1 MKTRIATA
9 FFLCALLPACTASPP
24 AASRSDW
31 TKAADGSYT
40 HRPSGAVCAVEVEG
54 FALQGLQMPAIQGSL
69 GICQYADNDGRLG
82 EIRVRRYIAGVG
94 ETPLAVQNDESLM
107 RGTAANDPTQII
119 TSTIRVGPG
128 PEIGGEPSQ
137 RNVITIKENGLLI
150 DCAAWEKKSL
160 SDNWSQV
167 ADFAIGCLHM
177 PGE

>member
-69 GICQYADNDGRLG
+69 LPIALPELALFKAQRQKAYMRYRIDIYESATGRFIRSTPWHEGSAYFNQYIVLFFISFR
-82 EIRVRRYIAGVG
+82 
-94 ETPLAVQNDESLM
+94 
-107 RGTAANDPTQII
+107 
-119 TSTIRVGPG
+119 STDLPQA
-128 PEIGGEPSQ
+128 P
-137 RNVITIKENGLLI
+137 
-150 DCAAWEKKSL
+150 
-160 SDNWSQV
+160 
-167 ADFAIGCLHM
+167 
-177 PGE
+177 